1 MEEHMLASSSSS
13 AAAAAS
19 TTQHDLS
26 DSVASGGARYKLVA
40 PAKLP
45 ISRSACITIPPGLS
59 PSSFLESPV
68 LLSDVKAEPSPTTGS
83 LIKPQAVHG
92 SVASSAYS
100 VTAVCS
106 NTIDEGN
113 PNCFEFR
120 PPPRSNLIQ
129 GQYQIVSFNSSA
141 PVKSEMAG
149 SSNELSLSVPPV
161 HTATSVASVPVE
173 VDVDELNQIGNL
185 NSGTQSGQS
194 DHRVTGSSTIS
205 DDGYNWRKY
214 GQKHVKGSEF
224 PRSYYKCTHPNCE
237 VKKLF
242 ERSHDGQITEIIYKG
257 THDHPKPQPSRRYSS
272 GNAMS
277 AREEIS
283 DKVSSLTGRD
293 DKSSSMYGQMAHSIE
308 PNSTADLSPVT
319 ANDDNED
326 DVENDDPFSKR
337 RKMDGGIDITPV
349 VKPIREPRVVVQT
362 VSEVDILDDGYRWRK
377 YGQKVVRGNPNPR
390 SYYKCTA
397 AGCPVRKHIERA
409 SQDPKAV
416 ITTYE
421 GKHNHDVPTART
433 NTHDTAGPVNAPS
446 RIRSEEND
454 AISLGLGVGISPAH
468 ENSLNEHQRLHSE
481 LILQTGGSSFKPVQ
495 ATPITAYYGVP
506 NGGMNQ
512 YGSRETPAEGRRV
525 EIMPLNHSY
534 AYAQTMGRILTEL
547 NIGDPSRNILE
558 LVFQRASMDPSKSSW
573 KIAKGSQT
581 EELHR
586 SSQKARRLQRKSYN
600 KSQPT
605 AQETSEKHHR
615 WKRAVTFQRRKL
627 ELVSKLCRDPSCRV
641 CRIIHSQFDME
652 FTRKNGVR
660 LSRSNEE
667 VSDNMVCFKL
677 KNLKRTVIVC
687 RASV

>member
-1 MEEHMLASSSSS
+1 MEEQTLASSSS
-13 AAAAAS
+13 AAADS

-26 DSVASGGARYKLVA
+26 ASASSGGARYKLVA

-68 LLSDVKAEPSPTTGS
+68 LLSDFKAEPSPTTGS
-83 LIKPQAVHG
+83 LFKPQAVHG

-100 VTAVCS
+100 ATAVSS
-106 NTIDEGN
+106 NAIDERN
-113 PNCFEFR
+113 SSCFEFR
-120 PPPRSNLIQ
+120 PHPRSNLAPADLNHLRSEQSLQIP
-129 GQYQIVSFNSSA
+129 GQYQTVSFNPSA
-141 PVKSEMAG
+141 PVKVEMGG
-149 SSNELSLSVPPV
+149 SSNELSLSVPV
-161 HTATSVASVPVE
+161 HTATSAANVPAE
-173 VDVDELNQIGNL
+173 VDVDELNQIGNP

-242 ERSHDGQITEIIYKG
+242 ERSHDGQITEMIYKG

-277 AREEIS
+277 VQEERS
-283 DKVSSLTGRD
+283 DKLPSLTGRD
-293 DKSSSMYGQMAHSIE
+293 DKSSSIYGQMAPSAE
-308 PNSTADLSPVT
+308 PNSTADLSLVT
-319 ANDDNED
+319 VNDDNAD
-326 DVENDDPFSKR
+326 DVDDDDPFSKR
-337 RKMDGGIDITPV
+337 RKMDCGIDITPV

-409 SQDPKAV
+409 SHDPKAV

-433 NTHDTAGPVNAPS
+433 NNHDTAGAVNAPS
-446 RIRSEEND
+446 RIRSEENG
-454 AISLGLGVGISPAH
+454 AISLDLGVGISPAH
-468 ENSLNEHQRLHSE
+468 ENSLNENQLLHPE
-481 LILQTGGSSFKPVQ
+481 LVQNHPQIGGSSFKVVQ
-495 ATPITAYYGVP
+495 ATPMNAYYGVP

-512 YGSRETPAEGRRV
+512 YGSTPSEGRRV
-525 EIMPLNHSY
+525 ELTPLNHSY
-534 AYAQTMGRILTEL
+534 AYAQTMGRVLT
-547 NIGDPSRNILE
+547 GP
-558 LVFQRASMDPSKSSW
+558 
-573 KIAKGSQT
+573 
-581 EELHR
+581 
-586 SSQKARRLQRKSYN
+586 
-600 KSQPT
+600 
-605 AQETSEKHHR
+605 
-615 WKRAVTFQRRKL
+615 
-627 ELVSKLCRDPSCRV
+627 
-641 CRIIHSQFDME
+641 
-652 FTRKNGVR
+652 
-660 LSRSNEE
+660 
-667 VSDNMVCFKL
+667 
-677 KNLKRTVIVC
+677 
-687 RASV
+687 